1 MSKSVKF
8 ELNLRGLNDLMKSP
22 EMQAVQNGALQQ
34 VAAQLGDGF
43 EVETSHAIG
52 FVAIGSVRPTAYAAR
67 LAQNQ
72 DEVIN
77 KAFGGVR
84 I

>member
-52 FVAIGSVRPTAYAAR
+52 FVAIGSVRPTTYAAR